1 MDKKQLQ
8 CTNCPISPEVQAI
21 GQWNLVSPQKITWE
35 TFFLKYDTQNVVE
48 KLVPETF
55 LKNQNRAYFWI
66 KSLKFISFALISCPC
81 GGLSRDMET
90 MVQATCFYVI

>member
-21 GQWNLVSPQKITWE
+21 GQWNLFSPQKITWE
-35 TFFLKYDTQNVVE
+35 TFFLKHDTQNVVE

-66 KSLKFISFALISCPC
+66 KSLKFYIVCFDFICRR
-81 GGLSRDMET
+81 LSKDIGSI
-90 MVQATCFYVI
+90 VQATCFYLI

>member
-35 TFFLKYDTQNVVE
+35 TFFLKHDTQNVVE

-66 KSLKFISFALISCPC
+66 KSLKLYIVCFDFICRR
-81 GGLSRDMET
+81 LSKDIGSI
-90 MVQATCFYVI
+90 VQATCFYLI